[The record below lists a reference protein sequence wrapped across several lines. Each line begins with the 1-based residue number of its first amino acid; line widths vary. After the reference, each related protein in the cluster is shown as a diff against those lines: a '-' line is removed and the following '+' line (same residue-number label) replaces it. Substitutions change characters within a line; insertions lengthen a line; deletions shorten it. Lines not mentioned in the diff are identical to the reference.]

1 MKYSADFETTTDEND
16 CRVWAWGVCE
26 IGDPDYFVYDNN
38 IDSLIKFM
46 ENSNNS
52 TFYFHNLKFD
62 AIFIISWLFQ
72 HGFKHVTNK
81 DDEKSKTFTTLISD
95 KGQFYSIKIIFYNNG
110 KKKKMVKIYDS
121 LKVLPFSVAEI
132 AKAFGLPINKLE
144 IDYKKF
150 RPVGHVL
157 TPKEIL
163 YLRNDVQIVANALN
177 TLFSQGLTK
186 MTQASN
192 AFSDYKDVV
201 GELNFKS
208 WFPMPHYD
216 SDVRQCYRGGFTY
229 VNPIYKGKD
238 IKTGLVFDVN
248 SLYPWV
254 MRDCPLPYDE
264 PIFFNG
270 KYEQDELY
278 PLYVQMLTCQFEI
291 KKDHI
296 PTIQL
301 KNNLAFMPT
310 EYITDSGDEEV
321 TMCLTSVDL
330 DLFLKHYEVYDIQ
343 YHSGWKFKSATGL
356 FTDYIDKWTQVKIE
370 ATETGNK
377 GMRTLSKLMLNALY
391 GKFALNPIVQSKI
404 PYFDDGV
411 VKFTLGEKETRDPVY
426 IPVGAFITAHARY
439 KTITTA
445 QKLYKNFVYADTDSV
460 HLDIE
465 LPDSI
470 LQMKE
475 KELNSLTTDQLKAH
489 GLDFPDDF
497 IVHPTQLGAWKL
509 ESCFHRARF
518 LRAKSYIEDSNHPV
532 TWNRPYLYDPDLLKI
547 TCAGMPASCYQYVT
561 WENFQVGA
569 TYKGKL
575 QSKQVKGGTILKETE
590 FTIKPIY

>member
-16 CRVWAWGVCE
+16 CRVWAWGLCE

-38 IDSLIKFM
+38 IDSLIEFM

-62 AIFIISWLFQ
+62 AIFILAWLFE

-81 DDEKSKTFTTLISD
+81 DDEKTKTFTTLISD
-95 KGQFYSIKIIFYNNG
+95 KGQFYSIKIIFEVNG
-110 KKKKMVKIYDS
+110 NKKKFVKIYDS
-121 LKVLPFSVAEI
+121 LKVLPFSVSDI

-144 IDYKKF
+144 IDYKAY
-150 RPVGHVL
+150 RPIGHIL
-157 TPKEIL
+157 TAKEIL

-216 SDVRQCYRGGFTY
+216 ADVRQCYRGGFTY
-229 VNPIYKGKD
+229 VNPKYKGKD

-248 SLYPWV
+248 SLYPYV

-264 PIFFNG
+264 PIFFKG
-270 KYEQDELY
+270 KYEPDELY
-278 PLYVQMLTCQFEI
+278 PLYVQMLTCQFEL

-310 EYITDSGDEEV
+310 EYLTSSEDEDV

-330 DLFLKHYEVYDIQ
+330 ELFFEHYDVYCLEF
-343 YHSGWKFKSATGL
+343 HSGWKFKSATGL
-356 FTDYIDKWTQVKIE
+356 FTDYIDKWTAVKID
-370 ATETGNK
+370 ADKTG
-377 GMRTLSKLMLNALY
+377 LY
-391 GKFALNPIVQSKI
+391 
-404 PYFDDGV
+404 Y
-411 VKFTLGEKETRDPVY
+411 
-426 IPVGAFITAHARY
+426 
-439 KTITTA
+439 
-445 QKLYKNFVYADTDSV
+445 
-460 HLDIE
+460 
-465 LPDSI
+465 SI
-470 LQMKE
+470 
-475 KELNSLTTDQLKAH
+475 
-489 GLDFPDDF
+489 
-497 IVHPTQLGAWKL
+497 
-509 ESCFHRARF
+509 
-518 LRAKSYIEDSNHPV
+518 
-532 TWNRPYLYDPDLLKI
+532 
-547 TCAGMPASCYQYVT
+547 
-561 WENFQVGA
+561 
-569 TYKGKL
+569 
-575 QSKQVKGGTILKETE
+575 
-590 FTIKPIY
+590 